1 MNNLFF
7 SFDSETPIYLYGAA
21 SIGKIVLK
29 TLSSFNIQGFID
41 MRGKEIE
48 SMCGKMVYSLEN
60 IPSLAKKDGIIIIT
74 VKNVF
79 EHEEIAYSLYKHGC
93 RNIIYKPQG
102 VLEGNSSEH
111 EKILSDLWDE
121 IVSGEIKFEGRH
133 IPRYQ
138 SALRYSF
145 IDYALICEI
154 DDRVVANIPLE
165 LIYTNDTETFWG
177 NINIQALYPHIS
189 FFNFLANKR
198 EAEKESYLEFCEQ
211 SASAIGDIKI
221 TKAWRENVLRNR
233 TKIYQQ
239 MCNALDLDSDFF
251 IRTAPTATWNKKG
264 YFNLTS
270 GKHRATFL
278 TSKGKRYIPLSI
290 LKSDYLLWL
299 QKEEYTTLKEELIQ
313 NEERKTQ
320 SKILHPYFYKFPC
333 IEHFFYTLF
342 QNDVLSFLCRKS
354 KLKNRIIKVV
364 TNLDPQN
371 SIYFLLEKCT
381 FIKIVSE
388 QADVEIIDQ
397 FGRGAMYDT
406 NKEALVITTEE
417 KKGSLLSQYIDDGQV
432 VRLYQMEEE
441 V

>member
-7 SFDSETPIYLYGAA
+7 SIDSETPIYLYGAA

-29 TLSSFNIQGFID
+29 TLSTFNIQGFID

-60 IPSLAKKDGIIIIT
+60 IPSLAKKNGIIIIT

-79 EHEEIAYSLYKHGC
+79 EHEEIAYSLYKQGC
-93 RNIIYKPQG
+93 RNIIYKSKS
-102 VLEGNSSEH
+102 VLEGNPSEH

-121 IVSGEIKFEGRH
+121 IVSGEFKFEGRH
-133 IPRYQ
+133 IPKYQ
-138 SALRYSF
+138 FELHYSF
-145 IDYALICEI
+145 VDYARICEI
-154 DDRVVANIPLE
+154 NGRVIANVPLE
-165 LIYTNDTETFWG
+165 LIYTNDTENFWG

-198 EAEKESYLEFCEQ
+198 GAEKDSYLEFCEQ

-233 TKIYQQ
+233 TRIYEQ

-251 IRTAPTATWNKKG
+251 IRTAPTANWNKKG

-278 TSKGKRYIPLSI
+278 ISKGKRYIPLSI
-290 LKSDYLLWL
+290 SESDYLLWL
-299 QKEEYTTLKEELIQ
+299 QKEEYTTLKYQFIQ
-313 NEERKTQ
+313 DARRETK
-320 SKILHPYFYKFPC
+320 SKIFHPYFYKFPC
-333 IEHFFYTLF
+333 MEQVFYTIF
-342 QNDVLSFLCRKS
+342 QNDILSFLCRKS
-354 KLKNRIIKVV
+354 KLKDRIIKVV
-364 TNLDPQN
+364 TNIDPKN

-381 FIKIVSE
+381 FIEIVSQ
-388 QADVEIIDQ
+388 QADVQIIDL
-397 FGRGAMYDT
+397 FSSKAVYDI
-406 NKEALVITTEE
+406 NREALVITTEE
-417 KKGSLLSQYIDDGQV
+417 KNSILLSQYIDDGQI
-432 VRLYQMEEE
+432 VRLYRIEEE
-441 V
+441 N

>member
-1 MNNLFF
+1 M
-7 SFDSETPIYLYGAA
+7 
-21 SIGKIVLK
+21 
-29 TLSSFNIQGFID
+29 
-41 MRGKEIE
+41 
-48 SMCGKMVYSLEN
+48 
-60 IPSLAKKDGIIIIT
+60 
-74 VKNVF
+74 
-79 EHEEIAYSLYKHGC
+79 
-93 RNIIYKPQG
+93 
-102 VLEGNSSEH
+102 
-111 EKILSDLWDE
+111 
-121 IVSGEIKFEGRH
+121 
-133 IPRYQ
+133 
-138 SALRYSF
+138 
-145 IDYALICEI
+145 
-154 DDRVVANIPLE
+154 E